1 MSRRRAAVKRTLLK
15 DPKYN
20 DTLVSKFVCSLMKHG
35 KKSVAERI
43 LYGALDLISDR
54 EKETPSLDVFR
65 TAVENVKPAMEV
77 KSRRVGVQ
85 PTRFPC
91 RFVFQKSKSCNPLVG
106 FVCQCPKRKID
117 AGQTCRRVAGC
128 LQQPWKFHQEKEDT
142 LKMAEANKAFAH
154 YRW

>member
-43 LYGALDLISDR
+43 LYGALELISDR

-77 KSRRVGVQ
+77 KSRRFGAVLQ
-85 PTRFPC
+85 RHRTEP
-91 RFVFQKSKSCNPLVG
+91 SPLHPEREESV
-106 FVCQCPKRKID
+106 PL
-117 AGQTCRRVAGC
+117 RR
-128 LQQPWKFHQEKEDT
+128 
-142 LKMAEANKAFAH
+142 
-154 YRW
+154 

>member
-77 KSRRVGVQ
+77 KSRRVGGSTYQVPMQ
-85 PTRFPC
+85 VRSS
-91 RFVFQKSKSCNPLVG
+91 RSQSLAIRWLVLYANA
-106 FVCQCPKRKID
+106 PEWKID

-128 LQQPWKFHQEKEDT
+128 FQQPWKFHQEKRRYPQDG
-142 LKMAEANKAFAH
+142 
-154 YRW
+154 RSQ

>member
-54 EKETPSLDVFR
+54 EKETPSLEGFNLPSSH
-65 TAVENVKPAMEV
+65 AG
-77 KSRRVGVQ
+77 S
-85 PTRFPC
+85 
-91 RFVFQKSKSCNPLVG
+91 VFQKPESRNPLVG
-106 FVCQCPKRKID
+106 FVCQWPKRKID
-117 AGQTCRRVAGC
+117 AG
-128 LQQPWKFHQEKEDT
+128 
-142 LKMAEANKAFAH
+142 
-154 YRW
+154 

>member
-77 KSRRVGVQ
+77 KSRRVGGFNL
-85 PTRFPC
+85 PGSHAGS
-91 RFVFQKSKSCNPLVG
+91 VFQKPESRNPLVG
-106 FVCQCPKRKID
+106 FVCQCPEWKID

-128 LQQPWKFHQEKEDT
+128 LQQPWKFHQEKRRYPQDG
-142 LKMAEANKAFAH
+142 
-154 YRW
+154 RSQ

>member
-77 KSRRVGVQ
+77 KSRRVGGSTYQVPMQ
-85 PTRFPC
+85 VRSEA
-91 RFVFQKSKSCNPLVG
+91 V
-106 FVCQCPKRKID
+106 
-117 AGQTCRRVAGC
+117 
-128 LQQPWKFHQEKEDT
+128 LQQLRTVPSPLHPEREESVPLQ
-142 LKMAEANKAFAH
+142 
-154 YRW
+154 R

>member
-77 KSRRVGVQ
+77 CLLYTSPSPRDGLLSRM
-85 PTRFPC
+85 P
-91 RFVFQKSKSCNPLVG
+91 SS
-106 FVCQCPKRKID
+106 
-117 AGQTCRRVAGC
+117 A
-128 LQQPWKFHQEKEDT
+128 
-142 LKMAEANKAFAH
+142 
-154 YRW
+154 